1 MIFVLSKIGHE
12 ATYNKHSQNIGDIS
26 IITHEFYQINLPSYI
41 VYKT

>member
-1 MIFVLSKIGHE
+1 MIFVLNKIGHE
-12 ATYNKHSQNIGDIS
+12 TTYSKYPQNIGDIS